1 MFILPEVQITDGKLV
16 TRSVSVGNQI
26 FHKMSPEQAAR
37 QFEEAGAQL
46 LHVVDIDA
54 ARGEESTNVDLVTK
68 IVENAS
74 IPIQVAGGIRTLN
87 QVNDWFAA
95 GAARVVLGTVAITDP
110 GLVSEAS
117 NRHPGGVIVNLATK
131 NNYVMI
137 DGWQT
142 QTSFD
147 PRDIVYDLQMMGIAG
162 VIHFDI
168 DRFEGEALEPLA
180 LTMELSQK
188 ISIPVFS
195 SGTVH
200 TLDDIARLRYLP
212 NVNGAIVGHALITG
226 AFTLKEALDVAAQK
240 ETSLEPETITPIVN
254 SGVHRTARAY
264 LAAYTQSPPMRSWN
278 RELREAIQAS
288 NPYLEVMIP
297 HDDIVFEDENLSPR
311 EIQTRYE
318 SVLDSA
324 DVVIAVLDGI
334 ASEAW
339 TGFECGYSRAKGK
352 YLIGLKGYGNDN
364 DVQNNRFIGMC
375 DDIVYYD
382 ANEEGR
388 TTLDA
393 IAQEIASRTLI
404 QVQAASS

>member
-1 MFILPEVQITDGKLV
+1 MFILPEIQITDGKLV
-16 TRSVSVGNQI
+16 TRSISVGNQI
-26 FHKMSPEQAAR
+26 FHKISPQEAAE
-37 QFEEAGAQL
+37 QFEQAGAQL

-54 ARGEESTNVDLVTK
+54 ARGQESTNVDIVTR

-110 GLVSEAS
+110 GLVGEAS
-117 NRHPGGVIVNLATK
+117 NRHPGGVLVNLATK

-147 PRDIVYDLQMMGIAG
+147 PRDLVYDLQMMGIAG
-162 VIHFDI
+162 IIHFDI

-188 ISIPVFS
+188 ISIPVYS

-226 AFTLKEALDVAAQK
+226 AFTLEEAMSVAAQK
-240 ETSLEPETITPIVN
+240 ETSPEPETITPIVS
-254 SGVHRTARAY
+254 SGVHRTAKAY

-278 RELREAIQAS
+278 RDLREAIQAS

-297 HDDIVFEDENLSPR
+297 HDDIVLEDGSLSPR
-311 EIQTRYE
+311 EIQARYE

-334 ASEAW
+334 ESEAW
-339 TGFECGYSRAKGK
+339 TGFECGYARAKGK
-352 YLIGLKGYGNDN
+352 YLIGLKAYGNENEPQID
-364 DVQNNRFIGMC
+364 RFTGMC
-375 DDIVYYD
+375 DDVVYYD
-382 ANEEGR
+382 ANEEVR

-393 IAQEIASRTLI
+393 IAQEIASRTLT
-404 QVQAASS
+404 QVQAANS